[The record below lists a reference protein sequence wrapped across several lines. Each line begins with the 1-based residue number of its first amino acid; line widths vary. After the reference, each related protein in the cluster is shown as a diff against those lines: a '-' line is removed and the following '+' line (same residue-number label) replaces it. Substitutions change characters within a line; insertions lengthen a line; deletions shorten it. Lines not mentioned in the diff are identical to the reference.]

1 MLPLILSSTPRSRP
15 FHVNTP
21 YASPLRPL
29 GRVRTRV
36 NLQNVSPYRSGS
48 VVHALFANVLPTP
61 PFGSVDANSYKFG
74 RNRIFGKSSIVCTVP
89 GAFTAA
95 AARFTASRI
104 PLRTFGPWTTD
115 ADADMMTTMTR
126 FSSVVHVVHTYE
138 RSKET
143 NPRSHSLSSDG
154 NDRATA
160 CFARSSSV
168 DWRAHVW
175 CAVETTLWKT
185 KSPTRKEFKNT
196 K

>member
-15 FHVNTP
+15 FHVKTP

-48 VVHALFANVLPTP
+48 VVHALFATVLPTP

-126 FSSVVHVVHTYE
+126 FSSSVVYVAHTYE
-138 RSKET
+138 RRAIET
-143 NPRSHSLSSDG
+143 TLVHTRRPRTGTTTRPPASLA
-154 NDRATA
+154 R
-160 CFARSSSV
+160 RSSTTGART
-168 DWRAHVW
+168 RAW
-175 CAVETTLWKT
+175 CAVETALWKNHQVT
-185 KSPTRKEFKNT
+185 HP
-196 K
+196 

>member
-15 FHVNTP
+15 FHVKTP

-126 FSSVVHVVHTYE
+126 FSSVVYVVHTYE
-138 RSKET
+138 RSKQPSFTPVVLGRER
-143 NPRSHSLSSDG
+143 PRVDLSSV
-154 NDRATA
+154 
-160 CFARSSSV
+160 V
-168 DWRAHVW
+168 DWR
-175 CAVETTLWKT
+175 
-185 KSPTRKEFKNT
+185 S
-196 K
+196 

>member
-61 PFGSVDANSYKFG
+61 PFGSVDASSYKFG
-74 RNRIFGKSSIVCTVP
+74 RNRILGKSSIVCTVP

-115 ADADMMTTMTR
+115 ADADITDDSFLVGR
-126 FSSVVHVVHTYE
+126 L
-138 RSKET
+138 R
-143 NPRSHSLSSDG
+143 RSHV
-154 NDRATA
+154 RAI
-160 CFARSSSV
+160 
-168 DWRAHVW
+168 
-175 CAVETTLWKT
+175 ETTLVHTRCPRTGTPRDRLYRSLVVRRLARACVVRETTLEKT
-185 KSPTRKEFKNT
+185 THP
-196 K
+196 